1 MGETPEPRPAQL
13 PLPGGQQG
21 ATVRLHPLLCG
32 EMTWPDAWPHKS
44 DSRLAKL
51 HALGFRQPRSEW
63 VPLPIVAFLVEH
75 PGVGPF
81 LIDTGFHPSIGEN
94 PKENLGRLL
103 SATSAATV
111 EMDDSYTAPE
121 RLRARG
127 IDPSSIGLVVMT
139 HLHYDHAS
147 GISQFPGATFVV
159 TEREWSAAHRRG
171 SALRGYVGGHF
182 DHPFDWRT
190 LDFHAPGV
198 TSFATFGRSL
208 DLFGD
213 GSVIALFTPGHTHG
227 HMSVLLRT
235 SGQEVLVIGEQF
247 FERHGPKAVFFGRF
261 ILGLRTWASW
271 LAGATRMR
279 WRSFAVWNALGGICW
294 ATAVGLIAYYLGH
307 SAKSAIET
315 FGIYG
320 LIAAVL
326 AIISAYVF
334 GRRYARHRYDGGAAG
349 PAAPNRKETEET
361 PER

>member
-75 PGVGPF
+75 PGGGPF
-81 LIDTGFHPSIGEN
+81 LIDTGFHPSVGEN

-171 SALRGYVGGHF
+171 SALHGYVGGHF

-235 SGQEVLVIGEQF
+235 SGQEVLVIGDAAYT
-247 FERHGPKAVFFGRF
+247 RRT
-261 ILGLRTWASW
+261 LRTGQRPAYADDMHLFDRS
-271 LAGATRMR
+271 LREIQLFAEQSPEALLIPGHDMGA
-279 WRSFAVWNALGGICW
+279 WRALDD
-294 ATAVGLIAYYLGH
+294 VY
-307 SAKSAIET
+307 E
-315 FGIYG
+315 
-320 LIAAVL
+320 
-326 AIISAYVF
+326 
-334 GRRYARHRYDGGAAG
+334 
-349 PAAPNRKETEET
+349 
-361 PER
+361 